1 MSVGDSR
8 EGAPGSGSAKP
19 ADSRQGGASGAGSAR
34 PDALRG
40 DVPPQQDVP
49 PQKVPPTE
57 VLVVLPTFNERLNLE
72 KVVAGVRRLGHDVLI
87 VDDASP
93 DKTGELA
100 DSLAAA
106 DPSIRVLHRPRK
118 LGLGSAY
125 EDAFKIGLA
134 GGSALFV
141 EMDADG
147 SHLPGNLEAIV
158 AAARSSGGLAIGS
171 RYIRGGEV
179 VGWPFYRYLLSW
191 AANVYCRLLL
201 WLPTHDCT
209 SGYRCYTRDLLTH
222 IQLDEVVSQGYSFQ
236 IEMVYR
242 ARQLGYQ
249 VVETPIRFEDRV
261 AGASKVSQGEVR
273 RALLT
278 VLRLSLRRW
287 TRRK

>member
-1 MSVGDSR
+1 MSVGEGR
-8 EGAPGSGSAKP
+8 EDAPGSGA
-19 ADSRQGGASGAGSAR
+19 AR
-34 PDALRG
+34 RDA
-40 DVPPQQDVP
+40 
-49 PQKVPPTE
+49 PPTE

-72 KVVAGVRRLGHDVLI
+72 KVVAGVRNLRHDVLI

-93 DKTGELA
+93 DGTGELA
-100 DSLAAA
+100 ESLAAA
-106 DPSIRVLHRPRK
+106 DPGIRVLHRPRK

-125 EDAFKIGLA
+125 EDAFRIGLA
-134 GGSALFV
+134 GGSNLFV

-147 SHLPGNLEAIV
+147 SHLPGNLDAIV
-158 AAARSSGGLAIGS
+158 SAARACGGMAIGS

-179 VGWPFYRYLLSW
+179 VGWPFHRYLLSW

-222 IQLDEVVSQGYSFQ
+222 IKLDDVVSQGYSFQ
-236 IEMVYR
+236 IEMVYL
-242 ARQLGYQ
+242 ARKLGYR

-278 VLRLSLRRW
+278 VLRLRLRRW
-287 TRRK
+287 MPSQ